1 MILTGSQHVRQSS
14 VTAERERERER
25 EEGEQVRVR
34 EGDLSSQF
42 MLFFHIFS
50 SFVKS
55 TLN

>member
-14 VTAERERERER
+14 VTAGRERGRER

-34 EGDLSSQF
+34 EGDSSSQL
-42 MLFFHIFS
+42 MLFFHIFW

>member
-14 VTAERERERER
+14 VTAERERE
-25 EEGEQVRVR
+25 EGEQVRVR
-34 EGDLSSQF
+34 VREGDSSSQF
-42 MLFFHIFS
+42 MLFFHIFW